1 MAACRG
7 RVKITSFDP
16 PLLAILT
23 SHTPEP
29 LQAWPALFDP
39 LVQMA
44 SRRPGGHLY
53 SDRRVDFVTI
63 RFAYWLGS
71 KVFCGHEPSISN
83 EASIP
88 RELVLWLPAPTG
100 HLPACAVQGIASRP
114 AQALSER

>member
-1 MAACRG
+1 MAACRW

-39 LVQMA
+39 PVQLA
-44 SRRPGGHLY
+44 SRRPGGPLY
-53 SDRRVDFVTI
+53 IDRRVDFATI
-63 RFAYWLGS
+63 RFASWLA

-100 HLPACAVQGIASRP
+100 HLPACAVQGIARRP